1 MRFLHICH
9 EQKFEI
15 SPHDRFV
22 SAGTARGAREK
33 YQVCTKGVKV
43 GVLFGPSGAQTARHM
58 VYVGLHALTQ
68 KCDQLIRF
76 LEPV

>member
-15 SPHDRFV
+15 SPHDRF
-22 SAGTARGAREK
+22 AREK